1 MSSDFDN
8 GYPRLYRKYCSNC
21 SGPPGPAGP
30 RGPRGPR
37 GLPGPQGQRGPEG
50 LQGPPGPPGS
60 GISAYADFYALMG
73 TDNPDPIAPGQNVN
87 FPQDGPS
94 SGTIITR
101 TGPNTFNLAEIG
113 TYQVFFQVSVSQEGQ
128 LVITLNDQEQAYT
141 VVGRETGTSQIVG
154 MAFITTTEAD
164 SVLTIRN
171 PSGNGNAL
179 TITTDAGGNSPV
191 SAHLIITHILPQGA
205 DTPNPYEVYVQ
216 AGAVDGNG
224 SQSNPFGTIQEGIQA
239 VAPTGTVH
247 ILGGTYPVTTTIN
260 VNKPGI
266 TLKGYPNTLIELQA
280 ATILFLVTGNGI
292 TIDGLNIT
300 SNNPYPFE
308 FIQIGG
314 MNHRIINNTI
324 WGPPQAGPSTGWVTN
339 RGFVPQANNMQNL
352 LVRNNI
358 FYSLRQPAYLNSG
371 TSGHIINNV
380 VYNTRGFVVDGAS
393 FVFSGN
399 SWGIPEN
406 AVDIAL
412 LPSVPLN
419 SPYYDP
425 ISALKASNSNANVE
439 DQR

>member
-1 MSSDFDN
+1 MSSD
-8 GYPRLYRKYCSNC
+8 YCPRPYRKYCPGS

-37 GLPGPQGQRGPEG
+37 GFPGPQGPRGPQG

-73 TDNPDPIAPGQNVN
+73 EDNPDPIAPGQDVN

-113 TYQVFFQVSVSQEGQ
+113 TYQVFFQVSVSEEGQ
-128 LVITLNDQEQAYT
+128 LVITLNGQELEYT
-141 VVGRETGTSQIVG
+141 VVGRETGSSQIVG
-154 MAFITTTEAD
+154 MTFITTTEAD

-171 PSGNGNAL
+171 PSGNANSL
-179 TITTDAGGNSPV
+179 TITPNAGGNSPV
-191 SAHLIITHILPQGA
+191 SAHLIITHIMPEGSA
-205 DTPNPYEVYVQ
+205 AFNPYEVYVQ

-224 SQSNPFGTIQEGIQA
+224 SQSKPFGTIQEGIQA

-247 ILGGTYPVTTTIN
+247 ILGGTYPITETIS

-266 TLKGYPNTLIELQA
+266 TLKGYPNTLIVLQVPDELF
-280 ATILFLVTGNGI
+280 IVTGNGI

-300 SNNPYPFE
+300 SDDPYPFE

-314 MNHRIINNTI
+314 TNHRIINNTI
-324 WGPPQAGPSTGWVTN
+324 WGPPQAGPSTGWVVN
-339 RGFVPQANNMQNL
+339 RGFVPQSNDMQNL
-352 LVRNNI
+352 LVQNNI
-358 FYSLRQPAYLNSG
+358 FYSLRQPAYLNPG
-371 TSGHIINNV
+371 TSGHIVNNV
-380 VYNTRGFVVDGAS
+380 VYNTRGFVVDNAE

-412 LPSVPLN
+412 LASVPLN

-425 ISALKASNSNANVE
+425 TSVLSANNSNANVE
-439 DQR
+439 DQRP